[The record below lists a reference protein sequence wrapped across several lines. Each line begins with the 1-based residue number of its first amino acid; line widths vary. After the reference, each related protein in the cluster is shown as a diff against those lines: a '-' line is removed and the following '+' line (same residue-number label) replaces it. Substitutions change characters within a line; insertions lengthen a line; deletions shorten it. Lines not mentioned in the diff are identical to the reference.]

1 MTIYSAAL
9 LLFLVMDPIGNVPLF
24 LSVLRNYDAGTQR
37 RIIVREMLFALFFL
51 ILFLFTGQYL
61 QTLLNASESSLSIAG
76 GIILFLIALKMV
88 FPRPEGAFSE
98 NIEGEPFIVP
108 LAVPFISGPTALATV
123 SLIMTREPE
132 RWLDWLLALLLAW
145 FVSGI
150 ILYFSSFLSR
160 HLGMRGLI
168 AIERL
173 MGLIVIIMAVQMLLN
188 GIREFLF
195 TLQG

>member
-24 LSVLRNYDAGTQR
+24 MSVLRKYDAKTQR
-37 RIIVREMLFALFFL
+37 RIIVREMLFALLFL
-51 ILFLFTGQYL
+51 IIFLFTGQYL
-61 QTLLNASESSLSIAG
+61 QPLLDVSESSLTIAG
-76 GIILFLIALKMV
+76 GIILFLIALRMV

-98 NIEGEPFIVP
+98 SVEGEPFIVP
-108 LAVPFISGPTALATV
+108 LAVPFIAGPTALATI

-132 RWLDWLLALLLAW
+132 RWLEWLLALLAAW

-150 ILYFSSFLSR
+150 ILYFSSFLSH

-168 AIERL
+168 AVERL
-173 MGLIVIIMAVQMLLN
+173 MGLIIIILAVQMLMN
-188 GIREFLF
+188 GIREFLH
-195 TLQG
+195 TL